1 MKLMLVMVAISL
13 FPHIYLLDAS
23 RVQTWFQKWVPVMSK
38 ASKALVLMKLIFW
51 WGRWIS

>member
-1 MKLMLVMVAISL
+1 MVATSL

-38 ASKALVLMKLIFW
+38 ASKTLVLMKLIFW
-51 WGRWIS
+51 WRRWIS